1 MCLKGEH
8 VMKKR
13 LSAFLSVTLAM
24 LMAVTGAFFMPVK
37 AVAATEITFEGKA
50 TDKTTADTLYLQTSG
65 GTVEIKV
72 DSNTDTSEAKFIF
85 KGDKVTA
92 ECYRGDDEYWHAS
105 KLKGGNKSENA
116 DVDKG
121 KSSTVRGKIAKG
133 TTSSKIYLKTNS
145 GTMEIKIDEST
156 DLSKVRYLVLDQK
169 VEIVCARGSDAYM
182 HAISVANSEGSGSM
196 STINAKGT
204 EISGKVVKGTTT
216 SNLILK
222 TSDGTKEYV
231 LDVATDATECRVLIP
246 DEHITAF
253 YYKGKDDKNHIS
265 KLINDDDS
273 CASKVETDSNTN
285 AVVSG
290 RVTSETT
297 EEILFLELSNGV
309 MQIKL
314 DSSTNFSRCPV
325 IVHNTNLKVECERGN
340 DGYYHAKSI
349 IVG

>member
-1 MCLKGEH
+1 
-8 VMKKR
+8 MKKS
-13 LSAFLSVTLAM
+13 LSAFLSVTLAV
-24 LMAVTGAFFMPVK
+24 LMGLAAALFMPITAK
-37 AVAATEITFEGKA
+37 AAMEITFEGKA
-50 TDKTTADTLYLQTSG
+50 TDKTTGDVLYLQTSG
-65 GTVEIKV
+65 GTVEIKI

-85 KGDKVTA
+85 KGDKVIA
-92 ECYRGDDEYWHAS
+92 DCYRGDDEYWHAS
-105 KLKGGNKSENA
+105 KVKSDNKSENA

-145 GTMEIKIDEST
+145 GTMEIKVDEST
-156 DLSKVRYLVLDQK
+156 DLSKVKYLVIDKK

-182 HAISVANSEGSGSM
+182 HAISVSDSEGGGSM

-222 TSDGTKEYV
+222 TSDGNKEYV

-253 YYKGKDDKNHIS
+253 YYKGNDSKYHIS
-265 KLINDDDS
+265 KLINDDDN
-273 CASKVETDSNTN
+273 CASTVETDKNTN

-297 EEILFLELSNGV
+297 EEILFLELSNGI
-309 MQIKL
+309 MEIKL
-314 DSSTNFSRCPV
+314 DSTTNFSRCPV